1 MIGSQLIVKNLYNL
15 MEKINFNK
23 NILIKIKLQNWEI
36 KIINIKKSMLLSLK
50 SSVLI
55 MIKVKTKIIT
65 KIPNLIKGKINI
77 TIKDS
82 FLFKYLKIKK
92 RIKNIKLDLSLVM
105 I

>member
-1 MIGSQLIVKNLYNL
+1 
-15 MEKINFNK
+15 
-23 NILIKIKLQNWEI
+23 
-36 KIINIKKSMLLSLK
+36 
-50 SSVLI
+50 

-82 FLFKYLKIKK
+82 FLYKYLKIKK